1 MISEIIRKWMRF
13 SLGLLSSTQ
22 GIETLQEDEISIG
35 NQIREKFKEFII
47 SFNPPKSDL
56 NFIFFSRTFFI
67 SKQSTNSLN
76 IINL

>member
-35 NQIREKFKEFII
+35 NQIREKLSICDATQFDKLYNELK
-47 SFNPPKSDL
+47 SGVWYKFN
-56 NFIFFSRTFFI
+56 F
-67 SKQSTNSLN
+67 
-76 IINL
+76 